1 MSLIGAAGRST
12 ETGNPHLDTGRVW
25 NMRDPYK
32 ILGVRRDAGQDEIKA
47 AWRNMAKVVHPDHNQ
62 GDPLAGARF
71 AEIGR
76 AYDTLKDPRKRSLF
90 DSAARAAEAKQ
101 NEKQNENT
109 IMAQRQAAREAAIR
123 AKQAQENAE
132 RVMEE
137 LARAAAQKAA
147 AEAAKQPQQQ
157 QQQQQ
162 TGAAEP
168 AEEMIERIFGAQ
180 ARSASGGG
188 RTRGFASGKTRRPE
202 PEGTEADRQ
211 TDKPNES
218 AKAGV
223 AGKVT
228 EDEHADEAA
237 AATSAVLQPLSLLT
251 SFVRRFTGGAA
262 PVPEKAPDQL
272 AIAAVT
278 IEDIL
283 KGAWVNVDLGDG
295 RDAGFTLT
303 PGTTEGHTVR
313 LKGQGHKLTGMQRGD
328 AVVNIHIAPH
338 ADFTVDGFDLHTV
351 LPVTIENAV
360 LGTDARIDGPNGPLT
375 VTVPAWS
382 GSDKSIR
389 FEGQGLPKTDGEK
402 GDLVVELRIILWEK
416 PDDKVTDL
424 MRIMKNGL
432 FL

>member
-1 MSLIGAAGRST
+1 
-12 ETGNPHLDTGRVW
+12 
-25 NMRDPYK
+25 MRDPYK
-32 ILGVRRDAGQDEIKA
+32 ILGVRRDAGQDEIKT

-62 GDPLAGARF
+62 GDPNAGARF
-71 AEIGR
+71 AEVGR
-76 AYDTLKDPRKRSLF
+76 AYDTLRDPKKRSLF
-90 DSAARAAEAKQ
+90 DNATRMAEA
-101 NEKQNENT
+101 KQNENT
-109 IMAQRQAAREAAIR
+109 IMQQRQAAREAAIR

-157 QQQQQ
+157 

-188 RTRGFASGKTRRPE
+188 GGRSQSRAAGASRHQEQTPPDKG
-202 PEGTEADRQ
+202 ADKG
-211 TDKPNES
+211 TDKSNDR
-218 AKAGV
+218 AKAGDG
-223 AGKVT
+223 AT
-228 EDEHADEAA
+228 TADDEHAADEAA

-251 SFVRRFTGGAA
+251 SLVRRFTGTA
-262 PVPEKAPDQL
+262 PAPEKAPDQL
-272 AIAAVT
+272 AIATVT

-283 KGAWVNVDLGDG
+283 KGSWVNVDLGDG
-295 RDAGFTLT
+295 REAGFALT
-303 PGTTEGHTVR
+303 PGTTEGHKVR

-328 AVVNIHIAPH
+328 AVISIHIAPH
-338 ADFTVDGFDLHTV
+338 EDFTVDGFDIHTV
-351 LPVTIENAV
+351 LPLTIENAV
-360 LGTDARIDGPNGPLT
+360 LGTDARIDGPSGPMT

-389 FEGQGLPKTDGEK
+389 FEGQGLANAEGGR